1 MADLSERIPTRSEMI
16 AELNAAVADKDVER
30 QQVIVKAIAAL
41 YPQREP
47 TTGERAAELMLN
59 IVPSGIEA
67 AKQAVTPVI
76 HPIETVKAVGE
87 LLSNPEARAQVAD
100 YYKQRFGSL
109 EGFEEAIVK
118 DPVGMMM
125 DITAPFTLGGAA
137 AARVPGVVGRVG
149 KKVEQAATYVD
160 PLSLAA
166 KPLAAVPGILGIT
179 TGAGKDAIT
188 EAVRVGREGSQKEI
202 LAFIEGMREPQQ
214 SFGVSLDAANAAIK
228 AFKDAYQSEYR
239 NRMSN
244 LSGAY
249 DPIDLAPLAPAV
261 DKIEQTFMTQSGI
274 SKLNS
279 ANQAIL
285 DDIKSDFARWMS
297 APQEHNAIGLND
309 LKQKISGYYPSAD
322 SVGQKLVKDA
332 QKSIDSLIEDAGTV
346 PDLKNLNKEYSASKS
361 KLEELERTFS
371 LTGRAAP
378 ETTLKKLQAA
388 ARDNVQTGYGYRRGL
403 LQELEEKTGTPM
415 FPALAGQALS
425 QTAPRGLPG
434 QIGALSG
441 AGSLMWNIAQAAA
454 QGGRFP
460 WEQVLSAPAFSP
472 RLVGEAAYLTGKA
485 QRAAAPLRPAFRPAP
500 RAAAYQ
506 IGKVPGL
513 LEEEP

>member
-30 QQVIVKAIAAL
+30 QQIIVRAIAAL

-87 LLSNPEARAQVAD
+87 ILSNPEARAKVAD

-125 DITAPFTLGGAA
+125 DIATPFTLGGAA
-137 AARVPGVVGRVG
+137 VAKVPGVVGRVG
-149 KKVEQAATYVD
+149 KTVEKAASYVD
-160 PLSLAA
+160 PLTALGKLGSWAT
-166 KPLAAVPGILGIT
+166 PGILGVT

-188 EAVRVGREGSQKEI
+188 EAVRVGREGSEKER
-202 LAFIEGMREPQQ
+202 LAFIEGMRDPQQ
-214 SFGVSLDAANAAIK
+214 SFGVSLDAAAAAVR
-228 AFKDAYQSEYR
+228 AFKGAYQKEYR
-239 NRMSN
+239 DRMSN
-244 LSGAY
+244 LTGAY
-249 DPIDLAPLAPAV
+249 DPIDLTPLAPAV

-279 ANQAIL
+279 ANQTIL
-285 DDIKSDFARWMS
+285 DDIKSDVAKWVSEPR
-297 APQEHNAIGLND
+297 EHNAIGLND

-322 SVGQKLVKDA
+322 GVGQKLVKDA

-346 PDLKNLNKEYSASKS
+346 PDLKNLNNEYSASKS

-388 ARDNVQTGYGYRRGL
+388 TRDNVQTGYGYRRGL

-425 QTAPRGLPG
+425 PTAPRGLPG

-485 QRAAAPLRPAFRPAP
+485 QRAAAPLRPVFSPAP

-506 IGKVPGL
+506 AGNVPGL
-513 LEEEP
+513 LEE